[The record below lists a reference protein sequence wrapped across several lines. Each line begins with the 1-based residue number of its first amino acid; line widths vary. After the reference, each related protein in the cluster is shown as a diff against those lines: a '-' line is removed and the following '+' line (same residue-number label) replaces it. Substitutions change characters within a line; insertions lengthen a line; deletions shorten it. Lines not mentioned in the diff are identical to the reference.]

1 MLLFSK
7 TVGCRTNSTDVRLI
21 FIFINSCILAFLNA
35 IEEKSA
41 YVYIIYIILTLAQLI
56 SKLNGKPNIL

>member
-1 MLLFSK
+1 MLLFLK

-41 YVYIIYIILTLAQLI
+41 YVYIILTLVWA
-56 SKLNGKPNIL
+56 